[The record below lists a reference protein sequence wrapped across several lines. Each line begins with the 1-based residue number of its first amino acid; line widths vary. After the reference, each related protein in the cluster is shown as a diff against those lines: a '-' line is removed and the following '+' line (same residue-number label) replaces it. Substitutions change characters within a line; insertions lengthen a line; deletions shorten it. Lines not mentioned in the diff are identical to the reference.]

1 MRNDYRVQAPE
12 PIKRTVQKV
21 AASDGFARFA
31 PTVIP
36 PLDRAVSKL
45 TRGRVMLSQWMVPP
59 IVLTTT
65 GARSGEPRRT
75 PLATIPLDG
84 DLYVVAS
91 NFGNERH
98 PAWSYNLI
106 AHPEATV
113 TMHGSDR
120 RVRTTLLSAEEKEAA
135 WPRMVEVWPP
145 YDRYVERSGRDLRVF
160 RLETIDPE

>member
-1 MRNDYRVQAPE
+1 MRNDWRVQAPE

-45 TRGRVMLSQWMVPP
+45 TRGRVMLSQWMVPS

-84 DLYVVAS
+84 DLYVVGS
-91 NFGNERH
+91 NFGTERH

-106 AHPEATV
+106 ADPTASV
-113 TMHGSDR
+113 TYEGRERQVSA
-120 RVRTTLLSAEEKEAA
+120 TLLDAESKQAV
-135 WPRMVEVWPP
+135 WPRLVEVWPL

-160 RLETIDPE
+160 RLSFMD